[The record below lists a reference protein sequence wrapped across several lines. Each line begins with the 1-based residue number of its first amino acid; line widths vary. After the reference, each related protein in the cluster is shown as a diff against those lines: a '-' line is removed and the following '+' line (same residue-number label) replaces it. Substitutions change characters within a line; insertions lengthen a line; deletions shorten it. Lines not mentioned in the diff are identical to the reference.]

1 MKHQI
6 EDIKESV
13 DTRIST
19 TIRNI
24 EESSGSGVSPEF
36 VQSINEKIEKVADQ
50 CELQIFNMN
59 KELGEQ
65 NLKVLAVEKLKEE
78 VEVKFQ
84 DLMGLN
90 ERNFE
95 ELDGRITTKLEK
107 VMFLVTKMRGDAI
120 IRNEFTDK
128 EIK

>member
-36 VQSINEKIEKVADQ
+36 VQSIN
-50 CELQIFNMN
+50 
-59 KELGEQ
+59 
-65 NLKVLAVEKLKEE
+65 
-78 VEVKFQ
+78 
-84 DLMGLN
+84 
-90 ERNFE
+90 
-95 ELDGRITTKLEK
+95 
-107 VMFLVTKMRGDAI
+107 
-120 IRNEFTDK
+120 
-128 EIK
+128 

>member
-1 MKHQI
+1 M
-6 EDIKESV
+6 
-13 DTRIST
+13 
-19 TIRNI
+19 
-24 EESSGSGVSPEF
+24 
-36 VQSINEKIEKVADQ
+36 ADQ

-65 NLKVLAVEKLKEE
+65 NLKVLAVERLKEE